1 MIRAIVT
8 LKTGERRHGVALDEA
23 GDLVSCGLAASIEL
37 YEDLSQV
44 PAVVDTPMRA
54 VGDVPR
60 VVTGAARA
68 AKAGRK
74 R

>member
-1 MIRAIVT
+1 MIKAIVT

-37 YEDLSQV
+37 YEDLST
-44 PAVVDTPMRA
+44 PNRAVV
-54 VGDVPR
+54 DVPR